1 MPYSL
6 NPLCLKFISI
16 ERVFRAFG
24 VRFFEVLLYAIRTI
38 ISRIGPFNVNE
49 VDVLPFQDF
58 CDLRQ
63 LV

>member
-1 MPYSL
+1 M
-6 NPLCLKFISI
+6 
-16 ERVFRAFG
+16 
-24 VRFFEVLLYAIRTI
+24 FEVLLYAIRTI

-63 LV
+63 LMSKKNTFLPHQIGIS